1 MAQVQSRPRLLQ
13 AMIDAFSLPDL
24 RRRLLVVF
32 GALLVFRLIAHVPIP
47 GVDAEVLAEFFQ
59 SNALLG
65 MFDLFSGGAMRNFS
79 VAAMGVYPYIT
90 STIVMQL
97 MTPVI
102 PRLQALAKEGEAG
115 RNKINLYTH
124 WLTVPLAAFAG
135 YGQLMLLQSNGAVAA
150 TDALTTVSI
159 IIAMVAG
166 TLFLV
171 WLGEQI
177 TQYGIGNGISI
188 IIFAGIISGIPDM
201 VGRGLLAGEQGQVL
215 GLAAFVI
222 IALAT
227 TILIVIFTEAHRRIP
242 VQYAKSI
249 IKGGR
254 MYRQSGSTYIPL
266 RVNTAGMIPLIFAMA
281 FVMFPGIIASYF
293 ANPAGEDPNFANHI
307 VNIFSAN
314 AAMPEGLIYWG
325 LNFLLVVF
333 FAFFYTMVIFQQQD
347 LPGTLQRQGGFI
359 PGVRPGKQTEK
370 YLNGVI
376 NRITWAGALFLAF
389 IAVIPVIAQ
398 QITNVQVLQLS
409 SFGMLIVVGVVLDTM
424 KQLEAQLAMR
434 RYEGFIK

>member
-1 MAQVQSRPRLLQ
+1 
-13 AMIDAFSLPDL
+13 
-24 RRRLLVVF
+24 
-32 GALLVFRLIAHVPIP
+32 LIAHVPIP
-47 GVDAEVLAEFFQ
+47 GVDAAALDEFFQ

-90 STIVMQL
+90 ATIVMQL

-102 PRLQALAKEGEAG
+102 PKLQAMAKEGEAG
-115 RNKINLYTH
+115 RNRLNMYTH

-135 YGQLMLLQSNGAVAA
+135 YGQLVLLQRNGAVAS
-150 TDALTTVSI
+150 TDGLTTVAI
-159 IIAMVAG
+159 ISAIVAG
-166 TLFLV
+166 TMFLV

-177 TQYGIGNGISI
+177 TQYGIGNGVSI

-201 VGRGLLAGEQGQVL
+201 VGRGLMAGEQGQIM
-215 GLAAFVI
+215 GLVVFIV

-227 TILIVIFTEAHRRIP
+227 TVLIVLFTEAHRRIP
-242 VQYAKSI
+242 VQYAKSV

-281 FVMFPGIIASYF
+281 FVMFPSIIASYF

-307 VNIFSAN
+307 VNIFSAQ
-314 AAMPEGLIYWG
+314 AAMPEALIYWG
-325 LNFLLVVF
+325 LNFLLVIF

-347 LPGTLQRQGGFI
+347 LPGVLQRQGGFI

-370 YLNGVI
+370 YLNNVI

-389 IAVIPVIAQ
+389 IAIIPFIAQ
-398 QITNVQVLQLS
+398 EVTNVQVLQLS

-424 KQLEAQLAMR
+424 KQMEAQLVMR

>member
-24 RRRLLVVF
+24 RRRLLVVL
-32 GALLVFRLIAHVPIP
+32 GALVVFRLIAHVPIP
-47 GVDAEVLAEFFQ
+47 GVDAAALDEFFQ

-90 STIVMQL
+90 ATIVMQL

-102 PRLQALAKEGEAG
+102 PKLQAMAKEGEAG
-115 RNKINLYTH
+115 RNRLNMYTH

-135 YGQLMLLQSNGAVAA
+135 YGQLVLLQRNGAVAS
-150 TDALTTVSI
+150 TDALTTVAI
-159 IIAMVAG
+159 ISAIVAG
-166 TLFLV
+166 TMFLV

-177 TQYGIGNGISI
+177 TQYGIGNGVSI

-201 VGRGLLAGEQGQVL
+201 VGRGLMAGGQGQIM
-215 GLAAFVI
+215 GLVVFIV

-227 TILIVIFTEAHRRIP
+227 TVLIVLFTEAHRRIP
-242 VQYAKSI
+242 VQYAKSV

-281 FVMFPGIIASYF
+281 FVMFPSIIASYF

-307 VNIFSAN
+307 VNIFSAQ
-314 AAMPEGLIYWG
+314 AAMPEALIYWG
-325 LNFLLVVF
+325 LNFLLVIF

-347 LPGTLQRQGGFI
+347 LPGVLQRQGGFI

-370 YLNGVI
+370 YLNNVI

-389 IAVIPVIAQ
+389 IAIIPFIAQ
-398 QITNVQVLQLS
+398 EVTNVQVLQLS

>member
-1 MAQVQSRPRLLQ
+1 LAQVQSRPRLLQ

-47 GVDAEVLAEFFQ
+47 GVDSAVLAEFFQ

-102 PRLQALAKEGEAG
+102 PKLQALAREGEAG

-135 YGQLMLLQSNGAVAA
+135 YGQLMLLQSNGAVAS

-201 VGRGLLAGEQGQVL
+201 VGRGLMAGEQGQII
-215 GLAAFVI
+215 GLAAFII

-227 TILIVIFTEAHRRIP
+227 TVLIVIFTEAHRRIP
-242 VQYAKSI
+242 VQYAKSV

-293 ANPAGEDPNFANHI
+293 ANPAGENPNFANHI
-307 VNIFSAN
+307 VNLFSAN

-398 QITNVQVLQLS
+398 QISNVQVLQLS